1 MGFRLIVNENVNAT
15 ENATENAIGN
25 EEAAPT
31 GGTREGNGTS

>member
-1 MGFRLIVNENVNAT
+1 MGFRLIVNENVNAA
-15 ENATENAIGN
+15 EN